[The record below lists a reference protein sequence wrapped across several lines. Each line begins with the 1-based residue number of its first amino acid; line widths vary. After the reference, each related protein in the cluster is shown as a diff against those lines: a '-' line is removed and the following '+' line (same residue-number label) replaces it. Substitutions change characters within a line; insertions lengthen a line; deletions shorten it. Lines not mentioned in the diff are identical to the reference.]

1 MHKTDTIIV
10 NRQAQLSIESLKA
23 HTNATAT
30 LIGKCVFNR
39 ICHKL
44 IDDQAQWYGLLHVK
58 WEAIDFAFDVN
69 LSPRHHL
76 LEIITEF
83 TDEGRAI
90 NRHVMVSRS
99 QAPMHARHHLDL
111 FNRRIQGPFGF
122 DIAN

>member
-1 MHKTDTIIV
+1 M
-10 NRQAQLSIESLKA
+10 LS
-23 HTNATAT
+23 
-30 LIGKCVFNR
+30 GR
-39 ICHKL
+39 
-44 IDDQAQWYGLLHVK
+44 
-58 WEAIDFAFDVN
+58 AIDFAFDVN

-99 QAPMHARHHLDL
+99 QRLCTRRHHLDL